1 MHSLKA
7 LKALIFC
14 LAFLLVGL
22 IYYCTV
28 EAQPLFELNLTATS
42 EYNLILPI
50 ESIRVVRGANPQDLL
65 IYLSAPSAAWIH
77 QEEVN
82 GHYLIDIPYG
92 VITRTTTVEIASD
105 LPYRLSWGNQNEQTG
120 RLLITP
126 APPRVEVFL
135 QHSWIPDPDFLDPAE
150 NSQPL
155 QLPLEE
161 MLGPLLE
168 VPPRSAFLTID
179 DGPWPQSTPRLLQVL
194 DDLQIPATFFVIGTH
209 VSRFPELAQ
218 LIQAHHH
225 TLANHTFTHDY
236 QRLYGSNELFYAE
249 VDQTTQLLKTL
260 NLDPQ
265 LVVRPPGGF
274 RLDSALRH
282 SLEQAGYRV
291 LYWNMSAEDAYAG
304 QSAAQLLERVRA
316 QLPAIQ
322 ASDQPLVLLLHD
334 RWPHTAEALPDIVA
348 AIEGAGYRFLPWP
361 AIRDPV

>member
-120 RLLITP
+120 
-126 APPRVEVFL
+126 
-135 QHSWIPDPDFLDPAE
+135 
-150 NSQPL
+150 
-155 QLPLEE
+155 
-161 MLGPLLE
+161 
-168 VPPRSAFLTID
+168 
-179 DGPWPQSTPRLLQVL
+179 
-194 DDLQIPATFFVIGTH
+194 
-209 VSRFPELAQ
+209 LA
-218 LIQAHHH
+218 
-225 TLANHTFTHDY
+225 
-236 QRLYGSNELFYAE
+236 
-249 VDQTTQLLKTL
+249 
-260 NLDPQ
+260 
-265 LVVRPPGGF
+265 
-274 RLDSALRH
+274 
-282 SLEQAGYRV
+282 AG
-291 LYWNMSAEDAYAG
+291 
-304 QSAAQLLERVRA
+304 
-316 QLPAIQ
+316 
-322 ASDQPLVLLLHD
+322 
-334 RWPHTAEALPDIVA
+334 
-348 AIEGAGYRFLPWP
+348 
-361 AIRDPV
+361 